1 MKKTIAI
8 TIFTLSVL
16 IWNCASAAIDGNDL
30 MPRPS
35 HVKIA
40 KEEIKISGIDKLSF
54 NIKGS
59 DTYLSGWL
67 ADQGFNVDGG
77 KKALVQ
83 IAMGNDSVSEAYTL
97 TINPNKI
104 TITAPG
110 QAGAFYGVQ
119 SLLQM
124 VRAAIDDSTAI
135 KCETITD
142 SPRFPYRGL
151 HFDVSRHFRSPEFL
165 KKQIDAMAAMK
176 MNRLHLHFTDGAG
189 WRMPVDKYPELTS
202 YAAWRPQRSWMDWRD
217 NGTKYI
223 DEKDPRAQGGYY
235 TKEQLRELVNYAAKR
250 HITIIPEIE
259 MPGHSEEVVAT
270 YPEFSCNG
278 KGSDL
283 CPGKEATFKFLENVL
298 DEAMEIFPS
307 RYIHIGGDEAGKGEW
322 KTCPDCKKRMEQ
334 EGLNDV
340 DELQSYLIKRI
351 EKYINSKGRSII
363 GWDEILEGGVAPNA
377 TVMSWRGT
385 EGGIKAI
392 QSGHDVIMTP
402 GAYCYIDYS
411 QDAPFRE
418 PVSIGGY
425 TPLAKV
431 YSYEPLDSSIS
442 PEQAHHLKGVQAN
455 LWSEYITE
463 DSHAEYMY
471 YPRAYAIAEIGWSS
485 PGKNYDNFHRR
496 ALAHNKRMKA
506 DGYNVFDL
514 TDEYGERHESLTSAE
529 HLAKGAKVIYNSA
542 YADKYKAGGDSTFT
556 DGVRGGWANGDGRW
570 QGTTEDM
577 DITVDLGEVKPI
589 HFAQAAFM
597 HSEGAWIHLPQ
608 YIEISTSSDGTNF
621 SSPVRINSEFDP
633 SYAKIIVKDFGT
645 PLQTSARYVR
655 LFAKQHPRPGAW
667 LFMDE
672 FIIN

>member
-1 MKKTIAI
+1 MKKIIAI
-8 TIFTLSVL
+8 IIVTLSAMAC
-16 IWNCASAAIDGNDL
+16 NHAMAAIGGNDL
-30 MPRPS
+30 LPRPS
-35 HVKIA
+35 HIKA
-40 KEEIKISGIDKLSF
+40 GKGEIKINDVNNLAF

-59 DTYLSGWL
+59 AANLKGWL
-67 ADQGFNVDGG
+67 SAHGFDTQSG
-77 KKALVQ
+77 KNALVQ
-83 IAMGNDSVSEAYTL
+83 IAVGNDSTSEAYTL
-97 TINPNKI
+97 AITPKKI
-104 TITAPG
+104 TIDAPG

-119 SLLQM
+119 SLLQLA
-124 VRAAIDDSTAI
+124 RTSIDDSTSI
-135 KCETITD
+135 KCETISD

-151 HFDVSRHFRSPEFL
+151 HFDVSRHFRSPEFI

-189 WRMPVDKYPELTS
+189 WRMPVDNYPKLIS
-202 YAAWRPQRSWMDWRD
+202 YAAWRPQRSWMEWRD
-217 NGTKYI
+217 NGAKYV
-223 DEKDPRAQGGYY
+223 DETDPRAQGGYY
-235 TKEQLRELVNYAAKR
+235 TKAQLRELVDYAAKN
-250 HITIIPEIE
+250 HIIIIPEIE

-283 CPGKEATFKFLENVL
+283 CPGKEATFKFLEDVL
-298 DEAMEIFPS
+298 DETMEIFPS
-307 RYIHIGGDEAGKGEW
+307 HYIHIGGDEASKGEW

-334 EGLNDV
+334 EGLKDV

-351 EKYINSKGRSII
+351 EKYVNSKGRSII

-392 QSGHDVIMTP
+392 KSGHDVIMTP
-402 GAYCYIDYS
+402 GGYCYIDYS

-418 PVSIGGY
+418 PISIGGY
-425 TPLAKV
+425 TPLSKV
-431 YSYEPLDSSIS
+431 YSYEPLDTAIT

-455 LWSEYITE
+455 LWSEYVTE

-485 PGKNYDNFHRR
+485 PEKDYNDFKRR
-496 ALAHNKRMKA
+496 ALAHNARMKA
-506 DGYNVFDL
+506 DGYNVFNL
-514 TDEYGERHESLTSAE
+514 ADEYGERHGSLAPIE
-529 HLAKGAKVIYNSA
+529 HLAKGAKVIYNSG
-542 YADKYKAGGDSTFT
+542 YADRYKASGQTTFT
-556 DGVRGGWANGDGRW
+556 DGIRGGWANGDGRW

-577 DITVDLGEVKPI
+577 DIVIDLGEVKPV

-597 HSEGAWIHLPQ
+597 HSEGSWIHLPQ
-608 YIEISTSSDGTNF
+608 YVEISTSTDGTTF
-621 SSPVRINSEFDP
+621 SKPVRINSEFDP
-633 SYAKIIVKDFGT
+633 SYAKIIVKDFGA
-645 PLQTSARYVR
+645 PLDTSARFVR
-655 LFAKQHPRPGAW
+655 LKAKQHPRPGGW